1 MGQMKWFKVASDIF
15 EDTKIKL
22 IKHMPN
28 GRGIVLIWF
37 ELLALAGKEFTDGC
51 FSITDDMSI
60 SDEMLATAIDED
72 LPTVRLAL
80 NIFEKFGMI
89 EIVNDTIVTIANWE
103 KYQSLD
109 RYEIIKEQNAIRAR
123 KHRAKKK
130 QQLLD
135 VPPEEN
141 VENIVTLPSRDSV
154 TLRSRDVTLEKEKEN
169 ENEIRMRREVE
180 ESKEEKTPTAADKE
194 LFSYYQEKIRP
205 LASGVDTERLHDLL
219 NDYGLNLC
227 LKAIDRAVLRKK
239 RSIRYIS
246 GILKSWQQD
255 GYDEPEDNSDDGR
268 YVKRSENPSEEINNI
283 PF

>member
-51 FSITDDMSI
+51 FSITDDMPI
-60 SDEMLATAIDED
+60 SDEMLATTIDED

-89 EIVNDTIVTIANWE
+89 KIVNDTIVTIANWE

-141 VENIVTLPSRDSV
+141 VENIVTLPSRD
-154 TLRSRDVTLEKEKEN
+154 VTLEKEKEK
-169 ENEIRMRREVE
+169 EIRMRREVE
-180 ESKEEKTPTAADKE
+180 ESREEKTPTADAKK
-194 LFSYYQEKIRP
+194 LFTTYQEKIHP
-205 LASGVDTERLHDLL
+205 VSGSIEGDRLVSLL
-219 NDYGLNLC
+219 DDYGLDLC

>member
-51 FSITDDMSI
+51 FSITDDMPI
-60 SDEMLATAIDED
+60 SDEMLATTIDED

-89 EIVNDTIVTIANWE
+89 KIVNDTIVTIANWE

-141 VENIVTLPSRDSV
+141 VENIVTLPSRDGV
-154 TLRSRDVTLEKEKEN
+154 TLRSRDVTLEKEKEK
-169 ENEIRMRREVE
+169 EIRMRREVE
-180 ESKEEKTPTAADKE
+180 ESREEKTPTADAKK
-194 LFSYYQEKIRP
+194 LFTTYQEKIHP
-205 LASGVDTERLHDLL
+205 VSGSIEGDRLVSLL
-219 NDYGLNLC
+219 DDYGLDLC

>member
-51 FSITDDMSI
+51 FSITNDMPI

-109 RYEIIKEQNAIRAR
+109 GYEITKKQTAERMRRYRAR
-123 KHRAKKK
+123 KKQKLLSTGQKQESETDATLPLRNNASQPLRNALRNVTQIEVEREIEREIEERREENAPTADAKK
-130 QQLLD
+130 
-135 VPPEEN
+135 
-141 VENIVTLPSRDSV
+141 
-154 TLRSRDVTLEKEKEN
+154 
-169 ENEIRMRREVE
+169 
-180 ESKEEKTPTAADKE
+180 
-194 LFSYYQEKIRP
+194 LFTTYQEKIHP
-205 LASGVDTERLHDLL
+205 VSGSIEGDRLVSLL
-219 NDYGLNLC
+219 DDYGLDLC

-268 YVKRSENPSEEINNI
+268 YVKRSEDPSEEINNI